1 MQTLSHSNAVP
12 QKPSRN
18 IAVIAVVGTLHLIVI
33 YAVLASIDVVPIV
46 FPIPPVHFQVFDS
59 TRPKTQPIP
68 IPNPVVQTK
77 INTPRIL
84 VPNIVIDNSR
94 TGGITGEQGKD
105 AGNGTGTVA
114 VTVVFAPATAIAST
128 HTIPSYP
135 PLDRRLGH
143 EGKVRLKLTIDE
155 QGSVNDA
162 VVEQSSG
169 FGGLDAA
176 AIAWVKDHWR
186 YQPATRDGKPVAAT
200 AQADV
205 TFRLTQN

>member
-12 QKPSRN
+12 QKPGRN
-18 IAVIAVVGTLHLIVI
+18 IAVIAMVGMLHLAVI
-33 YAVLASIDVVPIV
+33 YAVLASIDMVSMV
-46 FPIPPVHFQVFDS
+46 FPNTSVHFKIFDPA
-59 TRPKTQPIP
+59 RPKTPP
-68 IPNPVVQTK
+68 PPMPNPVVPTK
-77 INTPRIL
+77 ISTPS
-84 VPNIVIDNSR
+84 VPIPLIHIDNSSK
-94 TGGITGEQGKD
+94 GGITVVQDKD
-105 AGNGTGTVA
+105 TGTVA
-114 VTVVFAPATAIAST
+114 VKVMFAPATAIAST

-143 EGKVRLKLTIDE
+143 EGKVRLRLAIDE

-176 AIAWVKDHWR
+176 TIAWVKDHWR
-186 YQPATRDGKPVAAT
+186 YQPATRDGKPIAAT